1 MPSPIGGLLRAGLS
15 TLGQAWG
22 YEDIGI
28 GAKIVRGIWN
38 ESDNTAQLTP
48 GGFDPT
54 ETATVLIAVAELAS
68 RAVIMPERGALIT
81 ARGRT
86 WRVVSARREADYAV
100 HLTVVPP
107 SSSS

>member
-15 TLGQAWG
+15 ALGQAWG
-22 YEDIGI
+22 YEEIGI
-28 GAKIVRGIWN
+28 AGKIVRGIWN

-68 RAVIMPERGALIT
+68 RAVLMPERARLSPRAGGHGAWYPPAGRRIT
-81 ARGRT
+81 RFT
-86 WRVVSARREADYAV
+86 
-100 HLTVVPP
+100 
-107 SSSS
+107 